1 MKFKG
6 TLKAP
11 RIDLSS
17 YRAALHEQLGEAIVE
32 AAHEWL
38 DATVVALI
46 PEWSGAS
53 VSTFYHLARAV
64 GFSLTAGTA
73 GVAPDRRSEGR
84 RASDGGLEIDRS
96 KGTYHFHYATT
107 LEHLIYNE
115 SNNANIAP
123 DPGLFYRLKQ
133 PGPYHF
139 QEAGAKAF
147 RQYAQKVRL
156 PNPRHHIKAT
166 RIKIS

>member
-11 RIDLSS
+11 RIDLTA
-17 YRAALHEQLGEAIVE
+17 YRAALHEQLSQAIIE
-32 AAHEWL
+32 AAHQWL

-64 GFSLTAGTA
+64 GFSLTSGTA

-84 RASDGGLEIDRS
+84 RAVDGGLEIDRA
-96 KGTYHFHYATT
+96 KGTYHFHYATV

-115 SNNANIAP
+115 
-123 DPGLFYRLKQ
+123 
-133 PGPYHF
+133 YHMNCG
-139 QEAGAKAF
+139 QS
-147 RQYAQKVRL
+147 VTSW
-156 PNPRHHIKAT
+156 HT
-166 RIKIS
+166 

>member
-11 RIDLSS
+11 RIDLSG
-17 YRAALHEQLGEAIVE
+17 YRAALHKQLSEAIIE
-32 AAHEWL
+32 AAYEWL
-38 DATVVALI
+38 DATVIALI
-46 PEWSGAS
+46 PQWSGAS

-84 RASDGGLEIDRS
+84 RASDGGLEIDRA

-107 LEHLIYNE
+107 LRWLIHNE
-115 SNNANIAP
+115 FNTP
-123 DPGLFYRLKQ
+123 DTDPNVFYRLKT

-139 QEAGAKAF
+139 QEASAKAF

-156 PNPRHHIKAT
+156 PDPRRHVKISQ
-166 RIKIS
+166 IKIS

>member
-11 RIDLSS
+11 RIDLSG
-17 YRAALHEQLGEAIVE
+17 YRAALHEQLSQAIVE

-64 GFSLTAGTA
+64 SFSLTAGIA
-73 GVAPDRRSEGR
+73 GVAPDRCSEGR
-84 RASDGGLEIDRS
+84 RASDGGLEIDRNN
-96 KGTYHFHYATT
+96 GTYTFNYGTT
-107 LEHLIYNE
+107 LRWLIHNEYNT
-115 SNNANIAP
+115 P
-123 DPGLFYRLKQ
+123 DTDPNVFYRLKN

-147 RQYAQKVRL
+147 QQFAQKVRL
-156 PNPRHHIKAT
+156 PDPRRHIKAT
-166 RIKIS
+166 RIKVS

>member
-11 RIDLSS
+11 RIDLTG
-17 YRAALHEQLGEAIVE
+17 YRATLHEEFSQAIIE

-84 RASDGGLEIDRS
+84 RAGDGGLEIDRA
-96 KGTYHFHYATT
+96 KGTYTFKYETT
-107 LEHLIYNE
+107 LRWLIHNE
-115 SNNANIAP
+115 FNTP
-123 DPGLFYRLKQ
+123 DTDPNVFYRLKQ

-139 QEAGAKAF
+139 QQAGAEAF
-147 RQYAQKVRL
+147 RQYARKVRL
-156 PNPRHHIKAT
+156 PSPWKSLKVKT
-166 RIKIS
+166 YKVS

>member
-6 TLKAP
+6 SLKAP
-11 RIDLSS
+11 RIDLTG
-17 YRAALHEQLGEAIVE
+17 YRATLHGQLNEAIVE

-84 RASDGGLEIDRS
+84 RAGDGGLEIDRS
-96 KGTYHFHYATT
+96 KGVYTFKYGTT
-107 LEHLIYNE
+107 LRWLIHNE
-115 SNNANIAP
+115 FNTP
-123 DPGLFYRLKQ
+123 DTDPNVFYRLKQ
-133 PGPYHF
+133 PGPYQF

-147 RQYAQKVRL
+147 RQFAQKVRL
-156 PNPRHHIKAT
+156 PDPRRHIKAV
-166 RIKIS
+166 RIKVS

>member
-6 TLKAP
+6 SLKAP
-11 RIDLSS
+11 RIDLTG
-17 YRAALHEQLGEAIVE
+17 YRAALHEQLNEAIVE

-96 KGTYHFHYATT
+96 KGSYTFKYETA
-107 LEHLIYNE
+107 LRWLIHNE
-115 SNNANIAP
+115 FNTP
-123 DPGLFYRLKQ
+123 DSDPNVFYRLKQ

-139 QEAGAKAF
+139 QEAGIRAF
-147 RQYAQKVRL
+147 REFAQDVRL
-156 PNPRHHIKAT
+156 PSPWKALKVNT
-166 RIKIS
+166 YKVS

>member
-1 MKFKG
+1 MKFKCS
-6 TLKAP
+6 LIAP
-11 RIDLSS
+11 RIDLAG
-17 YRAALHEQLGEAIVE
+17 YRAALHKQLSEAIVE

-53 VSTFYHLARAV
+53 VSTFYHLSRAV
-64 GFSLTAGTA
+64 NFSLTAGTA
-73 GVAPDRRSEGR
+73 GIAPDRRSDGR
-84 RASDGGLEIDRS
+84 RDSDGGLDIDRA
-96 KGTYHFHYATT
+96 KGTYIFNYGTT
-107 LEHLIYNE
+107 LRWLIHNEYNTPDTDP
-115 SNNANIAP
+115 NI
-123 DPGLFYRLKQ
+123 FFRLKN

-156 PNPRHHIKAT
+156 PDPRRHIKANQ
-166 RIKIS
+166 IKVS

>member
-6 TLKAP
+6 TLKTP
-11 RIDLSS
+11 RIDLTG
-17 YRAALHEQLGEAIVE
+17 YRAALHEQLSQAIVE
-32 AAHEWL
+32 AAHQWL

-53 VSTFYHLARAV
+53 ISTFYHLARAV

-84 RASDGGLEIDRS
+84 RAGDGGLEIDRT
-96 KGTYHFHYATT
+96 KGTYHFHYATV

-115 SNNANIAP
+115 YHNANITL

-133 PGPYHF
+133 PGPYEF

-147 RQYAQKVRL
+147 RQFAQHVLL
-156 PNPRHHIKAT
+156 PDPRRHIKPAGV
-166 RIKIS
+166 KVS

>member
-6 TLKAP
+6 TLRAP
-11 RIDLSS
+11 RIDLTG
-17 YRAALHEQLGEAIVE
+17 YRAALHEEFSQAIVE

-107 LEHLIYNE
+107 LEHLIYN
-115 SNNANIAP
+115 
-123 DPGLFYRLKQ
+123 
-133 PGPYHF
+133 
-139 QEAGAKAF
+139 
-147 RQYAQKVRL
+147 
-156 PNPRHHIKAT
+156 
-166 RIKIS
+166 

>member
-6 TLKAP
+6 TLRAP
-11 RIDLSS
+11 RIDLTG
-17 YRAALHEQLGEAIVE
+17 YRAALHEEFSQAIVE

-46 PEWSGAS
+46 PVWSGAS

-64 GFSLTAGTA
+64 GFSLMAGAA

-84 RASDGGLEIDRS
+84 RAGDGGLEIDRT
-96 KGTYHFHYATT
+96 KGTYTFKYETT
-107 LEHLIYNE
+107 LRWLIHNE
-115 SNNANIAP
+115 FNTP
-123 DPGLFYRLKQ
+123 DTDPNVFYRLKQ

-139 QEAGAKAF
+139 QQAGAEAF
-147 RQYAQKVRL
+147 RQYAQEVRL
-156 PNPRHHIKAT
+156 PSPWKSLT
-166 RIKIS
+166 VKTYKVS

>member
-11 RIDLSS
+11 RIDLTG
-17 YRAALHEQLGEAIVE
+17 YRAALHKQLEAVIVE

-53 VSTFYHLARAV
+53 VSTFYHLARSV
-64 GFSLTAGTA
+64 GFSLAAGTA

-84 RASDGGLEIDRS
+84 RAGDGGLDIDRS

-107 LEHLIYNE
+107 LRWLIHNE
-115 SNNANIAP
+115 FNTPDSDPNI
-123 DPGLFYRLKQ
+123 FYRLKQ

-139 QEAGAKAF
+139 QQAGAKAF
-147 RQYAQKVRL
+147 RQVAQTVR
-156 PNPRHHIKAT
+156 PPDPRRHINAVHIKV
-166 RIKIS
+166 S